1 MNLLNKSNQTTI
13 WTTLSILCLL
23 AGSGHG
29 ETRRR
34 EEQKAQ
40 EELDKARQELQLY
53 QKQLED
59 VRVKRWQDKR
69 NTVAAQEAFTD
80 VWNEL
85 KADIDRLTQMRNQKE
100 ESLLRM
106 QSQESAKQNELE
118 EQENRLK
125 QFGLQVRDKIG
136 EFEKNWEQRFPYR
149 SIEKLGQISSLK
161 KMVEQVNAATP
172 PVLGKLFDLT
182 HEDFQAGDSRE
193 IARDKLVLQRVV
205 TAQGPAATAVR
216 LDPKSQAREVAGYR
230 VRLGQ
235 GFQAFASTEGEDV
248 AILGKTGRLD
258 AQAWEWIEEL
268 PPEVRKNLHGAIM
281 RLAGDSANAMALLP
295 MDVLLTKATGEGFT
309 TKSQNSFWKS
319 VKREFEEGGWVMWLI
334 LTVACGGLFIIANK
348 VFVFVGRDQ
357 SAAKLSARVH
367 AFVEAGRI
375 EDAKALCVKA
385 RGSVGRVLL
394 AILEKAGE
402 GREAAEGAAHEVM
415 LHEAPLLEKRI
426 TTMNILAAAAPLVG
440 LLGTVTG
447 MVRLFEV
454 ITVHGTGN
462 PKLMAGGISEA
473 LIATKWGLGT
483 AIPLLLSY
491 NWLDTWSAGIIS
503 NMEKYSAR
511 LVNTLFSGARRR
523 VGEPVV

>member
-1 MNLLNKSNQTTI
+1 MKLLNKTLWVTI
-13 WTTLSILCLL
+13 YALCFF
-23 AGSGHG
+23 AGTVHS

-34 EEQKAQ
+34 EDQKAQ
-40 EELDKARQELQLY
+40 EELDKARQELQRY

-69 NTVAAQEAFTD
+69 NSVAAQEAFTD
-80 VWNEL
+80 TWNEL

-100 ESLLRM
+100 EMLLRM
-106 QSQESAKQNELE
+106 QSQESSKRNELE

-125 QFGLQVRDKIG
+125 QFGLQVRDKVG
-136 EFEKNWEQRFPYR
+136 ELGKEWEQGFPYH
-149 SIEKLGQISSLK
+149 SIERLGQISSLK
-161 KMVEQVNAATP
+161 KWLEQGSVASP
-172 PVLGKLFDLT
+172 SSLEKLFDLAY
-182 HEDFQAGDSRE
+182 EDFRTGDTRE
-193 IARDKLVLQRVV
+193 IVRDKLVIQGVV
-205 TAQGPAATAVR
+205 TAQGDAATAVR
-216 LDPKSQAREVAGYR
+216 LDPKSQTREVAGYR

-235 GFQAFASTEGEDV
+235 SFQAFASTEGEDV

-268 PPEVRKNLHGAIM
+268 PPDVRKNLHGAIM
-281 RLAGDSANAMALLP
+281 GLANDSAGGMALLP

-309 TKSQNSFWKS
+309 TKSQNSLWKTIR
-319 VKREFEEGGWVMWLI
+319 REFEEGGWVMWLI
-334 LTVACGGLFIIANK
+334 LAVACAGLLIIANK

-357 SAAKLSARVH
+357 SAAKLSSKVQ

-375 EDAKALCVKA
+375 EEAKKLCVKS

-402 GREAAEGAAHEVM
+402 GREAAESAAHEVM

-447 MVRLFEV
+447 MVRLFDV

-473 LIATKWGLGT
+473 LVATKWGLGT

-491 NWLDTWSAGIIS
+491 NWLDTWSAGIIA
-503 NMEKYSAR
+503 NMEKYSVR
-511 LVNTLFSGARRR
+511 LVNTLFSGARR
-523 VGEPVV
+523 VEEPVV